1 MTNLSYAPKAR
12 AHLKNRE
19 HAENQLLLA
28 RIQNVG
34 TKFIEA
40 LHNLPQ
46 DQLMEMLTLKDE
58 EFWTELKTQ
67 AQLQQAINVSTPEKQ
82 EQEDFVEARM
92 RFMETLKKYG
102 GVHKSTKVA
111 EILGTSVPTVHKYGK
126 NGKII
131 ELDWGKERLYP
142 VFQFC
147 VKEDNNEVGMLKG
160 VPELLSRITHNVSAV
175 RVCNFFTRKNKMP
188 VSGELISAIEILR
201 RGANSEEMAHLSLLA
216 ENFGTNHT
224 M

>member
-19 HAENQLLLA
+19 HTESHLLLA

-34 TKFIEA
+34 AKYIEA
-40 LHNLPQ
+40 LHHLPQ
-46 DQLMEMLTLKDE
+46 EQLMEMLTLKDE

-67 AQLQQAINVSTPEKQ
+67 AQLQQAINVTTPEKQ
-82 EQEDFVEARM
+82 EQEDFAEARM
-92 RFMETLKKYG
+92 RFMETLKRYG

-126 NGKII
+126 NKKII

-142 VFQFC
+142 VFQFS
-147 VKEDNNEVGMLKG
+147 VKEDHNENGMLKG
-160 VPELLSRITHNVSAV
+160 VPELLSKITHNVSEV
-175 RVCNFFTRKNKMP
+175 RICNFFTRKNEMP
-188 VSGELISAIEILR
+188 VSGEIVSAIDILR
-201 RGANSEEMAHLSLLA
+201 RGATPQEIAHLSLLA